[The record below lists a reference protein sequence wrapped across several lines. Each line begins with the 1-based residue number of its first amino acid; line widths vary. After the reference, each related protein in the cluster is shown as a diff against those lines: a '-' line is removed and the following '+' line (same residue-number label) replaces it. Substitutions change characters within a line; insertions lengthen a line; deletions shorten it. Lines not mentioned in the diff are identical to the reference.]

1 MRLKFSHLKLS
12 YFDSIKAKNIK
23 QAFPPLKDINCVPKY
38 VEKVHAGPFL
48 WVARER
54 HYEYTHYDPDE
65 GCLMVIQGEKEVRLF
80 SNEYLEEF
88 SPNKLGSLGRTIQS
102 QVDLENVSQTDQE
115 RLKNVV
121 CHFATLKPND
131 M

>member
-1 MRLKFSHLKLS
+1 M
-12 YFDSIKAKNIK
+12 
-23 QAFPPLKDINCVPKY
+23 
-38 VEKVHAGPFL
+38 EKVHAGPFL
-48 WVARER
+48 WVAREG

-88 SPNKLGSLGRTIQS
+88 LPNKLGSLGRTIQS
-102 QVDLENVSQTDQE
+102 QVDLENVSQTDRD